1 MDINAL
7 SIDELNLSVRTRNC
21 LHRAGIST
29 FGEMVTFYEKGEL
42 QNLPN
47 MGVKSVNEVAE
58 TINIY
63 ANANFESTV
72 NEDAE
77 CNVPELNDDNFYEWA
92 KTDCGKEF
100 IKEFFN
106 AANTELN
113 VLSDISS
120 KAYNL
125 LMFAGKKF
133 IKDILFAD
141 KNDFMSI
148 KMMDIFTA
156 TEITTSC
163 AGYIETQKDNIIT
176 AFNESIKKSLNPTN
190 TVFDILH
197 SPANREK
204 IRSYVITNDIFIGDW
219 NIENRPKNQLRKA
232 GYSYLSEI
240 IFISEAEFYRMPAMG
255 KGSVDNILEKRKEYL
270 EQHRARILAFCDG
283 DSSAIITEEE
293 ISKSILEL
301 YANNKFRGFSFKD
314 FTDNLHLPIDVD
326 ESRLKS
332 VIGRMIADKKLE
344 YVDYR
349 CYRKYP
355 KFKNY
360 LKKSCA
366 IDERSKA
373 LIGKRLDG
381 ATLESI
387 GTEFNVTRERIRQI
401 EKRDFNKLCIQ
412 CKEETGVACF
422 DEDYYEIFFS
432 TYAFDKSDAEKWFG
446 INAAVFNYMD
456 MRNIKQGKNDLR
468 SALEDNKL
476 DIGLKLKVKNYLNRN
491 KILLDGMWIEKKRF
505 ELENYFLSK
514 FCQDDISFTDFAE
527 KFNLF
532 LKSENIPYD
541 EKLYYTEGVLKTR
554 KNHLGESR
562 IALWKQNELIR
573 YYDIDAR
580 DYSELLD
587 TLNFESY
594 ENIEISTLKFMDDYP
609 ELMQKYDIRDQY
621 ELHNLLRKIVPE
633 NSYNNFRCGRTPI
646 LCFGEFDRNEAVT
659 ELIMNNAP
667 LTQEELLDLVR
678 KEYGFESGAIIW
690 KNFSKYYYQG
700 SYRVDYKVMSDDA
713 KTLLSEKLTEDFYYI
728 DEIKKIYKDLFPGA
742 DSSEINPFNLKNIGF
757 SVLSKYAYQNHA
769 SLDAYFKNLLT
780 KSDILDI
787 KPLRKKFTYVQ
798 AFSGTLTHL
807 KNNKIVFEFDPDHLI
822 NKRKL
827 EAGGVT
833 DELIENFC
841 DSVFDFV
848 EANTFFSIKTIKSAG
863 FEHEL
868 FDLGFSDWFYA
879 NILAEDER
887 YSSEQIFNN
896 IVLYKGKT
904 TVTIK
909 AFEMWIIKTHG
920 SIDTYDLMEEMI
932 RYGCKTNEKSDVT
945 YRLHGTE
952 IYYDNILD
960 RFYSSAEAYY
970 RELEETEGIY

>member
-1 MDINAL
+1 
-7 SIDELNLSVRTRNC
+7 
-21 LHRAGIST
+21 
-29 FGEMVTFYEKGEL
+29 
-42 QNLPN
+42 
-47 MGVKSVNEVAE
+47 
-58 TINIY
+58 
-63 ANANFESTV
+63 
-72 NEDAE
+72 
-77 CNVPELNDDNFYEWA
+77 
-92 KTDCGKEF
+92 
-100 IKEFFN
+100 
-106 AANTELN
+106 
-113 VLSDISS
+113 
-120 KAYNL
+120 
-125 LMFAGKKF
+125 
-133 IKDILFAD
+133 
-141 KNDFMSI
+141 
-148 KMMDIFTA
+148 
-156 TEITTSC
+156 
-163 AGYIETQKDNIIT
+163 
-176 AFNESIKKSLNPTN
+176 
-190 TVFDILH
+190 
-197 SPANREK
+197 
-204 IRSYVITNDIFIGDW
+204 
-219 NIENRPKNQLRKA
+219 
-232 GYSYLSEI
+232 
-240 IFISEAEFYRMPAMG
+240 MG

-373 LIGKRLDG
+373 LIEKRLDG

-446 INAAVFNYMD
+446 IDAAVFNYMD

-580 DYSELLD
+580 DYSELFD

-713 KTLLSEKLTEDFYYI
+713 KTLLSEKLTKDFYYI

-742 DSSEINPFNLKNIGF
+742 DLSEINPFNLKNIGF

-787 KPLRKKFTYVQ
+787 KPLRKKFAYVQ

-807 KNNKIVFEFDPDHLI
+807 KSNKIVFEFDPDHLI
-822 NKRKL
+822 SKRKL
-827 EAGGVT
+827 EAGGIT

-848 EANTFFSIKTIKSAG
+848 EDNTFFSIKTIKSAG

-879 NILAEDER
+879 NILVGDER

-932 RYGCKTNEKSDVT
+932 RYGCKINEKSDVT

-970 RELEETEGIY
+970 RELEEAEGIY